1 MADTND
7 ISARDSNYGISQND
21 IVSLV
26 AREISSTLGSPL
38 SQMAKVMDD
47 MNKTL
52 TKIEKGTVGTSKGI
66 SSGRSS
72 RFDMDFSREFSS
84 SAKSLDEISKY
95 LKRERIQARRDRQ
108 DFSSRVSDAKTTGID
123 LVFNKKL
130 EELYKG
136 LEKRIDRI
144 QSGGAED
151 VNETIISIRDK
162 FYELKTSIEQDLED
176 YKKSMP
182 NSIDELRNELKAQN
196 DSLQRERS
204 KAGGGNID
212 YIQEYEQ
219 NIREL
224 SGMIDE
230 YEQNVSTAR
239 SKLKNLAKDEIAEIE
254 NAKLQAVEAS
264 RKATEKVAE
273 ELKMRYADT
282 FDAVKDALSGTEQ
295 LASNSA
301 YIAETLEEREKTK
314 SEQIQDEINKQLEI
328 TQAAI
333 KSLQKLLDEDKSLTE
348 AQRADIE
355 KQIEVLNANK
365 KAYEKWNPV
374 RDEMSKAAK
383 SLKSAGESIVKGLLG
398 TAFKRLEDYYLDSYK
413 EGFNKVYDSVESTRN
428 TVSARLRLDQGGFSE
443 MQEEIQAEIEAQ
455 GLESSITQADV
466 NDALVSLSAAGVTD
480 KDMLKALALEQAK
493 LAASG
498 SSLNI
503 GNEEALNNIR
513 QMYQAQIQNGA
524 DQQTAIKGI
533 MTLLDR
539 VAAQQREIGT
549 SGWDSSLVNGQMDQI
564 FNQMAEIGI
573 AGKKSMDEM
582 AKDITAAMQYSE
594 HYYGMGLDPNE
605 LYQYIKDISQGTVA
619 SNSTFEKVLQVQGI
633 DRNAILEK
641 GIDELYSEISTVLQ
655 DVASTGDTKYRAE
668 VLQAFGLSMTPLDA
682 EKLANG
688 VATIQTTSLEQLDAT
703 TKQTQIDMQNG
714 TYLSK
719 TQTHQNE
726 AANAMAEI
734 AIGAEKQ
741 YKGNEYVLA
750 GFDAVTNGLNAIE
763 NVAEEILMSMLT
775 GSGKNFADGDF
786 MTGRSG
792 TAAGTFGKAAGAAV
806 GVGLTGYAIYDAV
819 SENASNGALEVATSM
834 TEDPKFWAGVGTT
847 VGSVVGGPAAG
858 AVVGGAMG
866 AATVLGEKITSTKL
880 GNEIVSGISDALTF
894 GLIHDTEE
902 DPTFV
907 AARELSESTNE
918 QFLAAQE
925 QINAA
930 QEMLET
936 YNKMSDGEK
945 KLELLKKKVID
956 DDGKVIDASRLA
968 TMETEELNKLF
979 EDNLVKEQENIITQQ
994 QQLKAEQ
1001 EAILAKSSQI
1011 AEANLLMEESGT
1023 GNIADDR
1030 ARFEG
1035 ALGGKQI
1042 SDIYSSLDMSG
1053 MDDSSLIQYI
1063 ISSGYSGS
1071 IQNLKNK
1078 SSDELIKMAQ
1088 QSKLAS
1094 FSSQAGF
1101 SEYTSDVMNESFK
1114 MWQNRKEKYE
1124 EADAKFAE
1132 KLSNYA
1138 ETDGKEYADDPF
1150 NLAMNYAIEYIK
1162 EEKDQ
1167 NTFMNAVE
1175 KSLSETGS
1183 IHLDDNGG
1191 YYLKDY
1197 KEGVHFAS
1205 GLTNVPYDNYPALLH
1220 EGERILTAK
1229 EAQAYNEM
1237 SSFAVSNLSNA
1248 YNSNYDTSSNVFATT
1263 GYGTGIE
1270 TSIKDQTSSVL
1281 QKLDQVIDAIKALS
1295 ISISTGGSAMSAAHR
1310 NVIRGNSNITQLNTL

>member
-7 ISARDSNYGISQND
+7 ISARDGSRNLTQDD
-21 IVSLV
+21 IV
-26 AREISSTLGSPL
+26 ARIGMQISSTLGSPL

-52 TKIEKGTVGTSKGI
+52 TKIEKGTVGTGKGI

-72 RFDMDFSREFSS
+72 RFDTDFSTSVKELG
-84 SAKSLDEISKY
+84 KILE
-95 LKRERIQARRDRQ
+95 RERIQAGREKRS
-108 DFSSRVSDAKTTGID
+108 FSERTSDAKTTGID

-136 LEKRIDRI
+136 LEKRIEVLGNKFDDLP
-144 QSGGAED
+144 AD
-151 VNETIISIRDK
+151 VKNSILK
-162 FYELKTSIEQDLED
+162 YESELYELKKSKEEEFADANDKLLEAQQKLTEQKDKLAREEEKGADASREAVEKYKKAISDIEKNISDTNNTKNAILKSIEDISGEIDKSED
-176 YKKSMP
+176 TVKKKLLDEAKRDTESMA
-182 NSIDELRNELKAQN
+182 DELKA
-196 DSLQRERS
+196 
-204 KAGGGNID
+204 
-212 YIQEYEQ
+212 
-219 NIREL
+219 
-224 SGMIDE
+224 
-230 YEQNVSTAR
+230 
-239 SKLKNLAKDEIAEIE
+239 
-254 NAKLQAVEAS
+254 
-264 RKATEKVAE
+264 
-273 ELKMRYADT
+273 RYAET
-282 FDAVKDALSGTEQ
+282 FDAVRNAISGTEQ

-301 YIAETLEEREKTK
+301 YIAETIEEREKTK

-333 KSLQKLLDEDKSLTE
+333 KSLQKLLHDDKSLTE
-348 AQRADIE
+348 AQRAEIE
-355 KQIEVLNANK
+355 KQIKILDANK

-398 TAFKRLEDYYLDSYK
+398 NAFKRLEDYYLDAYK

-455 GLESSITQADV
+455 GLESSVTQADV

-480 KDMLKALALEQAK
+480 KEMLKALALEQAK

-524 DQQTAIKGI
+524 DQQTAINGI
-533 MTLLDR
+533 MNLLDR

-573 AGKKSMDEM
+573 AGKKSMDDM

-641 GIDELYSEISTVLQ
+641 GIDELYSEISTILQ

-703 TKQTQIDMQNG
+703 NKQTQIDLQNG

-734 AIGAEKQ
+734 AIDAEKQ

-763 NVAEEILMSMLT
+763 NIASDILTEMLFSNGT
-775 GSGKNFADGDF
+775 HALSGENLSNF
-786 MTGRSG
+786 MTGKSG
-792 TAAGTFGKAAGAAV
+792 TAAGAAGKAVGAAV
-806 GVGLTGYAIYDAV
+806 GVGLAGSAIYDSV
-819 SENASNGALEVATSM
+819 SENASNGALEVAIGM

-847 VGSVVGGPAAG
+847 VGSVIGGPAGG
-858 AVVGGAMG
+858 AVVGGAMS

-880 GNEIVSGISDALTF
+880 GNEIVSGISDALTL

-1001 EAILAKSSQI
+1001 EAILAKSSQL

-1124 EADAKFAE
+1124 EANAKFLE
-1132 KLSNYA
+1132 KIDAYA
-1138 ETDGKEYADDPF
+1138 NGDGKKYASDPIT
-1150 NLAMNYAIEYIK
+1150 LAMNYALANIDS
-1162 EEKDQ
+1162 EKDQ
-1167 NTFMNAVE
+1167 MAFMSAIQ

-1183 IHLDDNGG
+1183 MHLDDNGG

-1197 KEGVHFAS
+1197 KDGVHFAS

-1237 SSFAVSNLSNA
+1237 SSFAISNLSNA